1 MQLFKTKKRVEK
13 GQSVIDLQAQIFDS
27 VNIINSAS
35 LNIQQTCEN
44 LKIDP
49 DFTLDEIQEFK
60 NILLST
66 NEKLKTLSKTVQTIY
81 DEIILQ

>member
-1 MQLFKTKKRVEK
+1 MKLTTKRVEK
-13 GQSVIDLQAQIFDS
+13 GQAIIDLQTQIFDS

-35 LNIQQTCEN
+35 LNIRATCEN

-60 NILLST
+60 NVLLST
-66 NEKLKTLSKTVQTIY
+66 NEKLKMLSQTIQTIY

>member
-1 MQLFKTKKRVEK
+1 MRLFKTKKRVER
-13 GQSVIDLQAQIFDS
+13 GQSAIALETQIFDS
-27 VNIINSAS
+27 VDVINSAS
-35 LNIQQTCEN
+35 LNIQATCEN
-44 LKIDP
+44 LKNDP

-66 NEKLKTLSKTVQTIY
+66 NEKLKILSQKIQNMY

>member
-1 MQLFKTKKRVEK
+1 MKLTTKRVEK
-13 GQSVIDLQAQIFDS
+13 GQAIIDLQAQIFDS

-35 LNIQQTCEN
+35 LNIRATCEN

-60 NILLST
+60 NVLLST
-66 NEKLKTLSKTVQTIY
+66 NEKLKMLSQTIQTIY